1 MRTIVFDSSCLIDM
15 HKGRLLISM
24 LNLPYNFQIPEVMFK
39 DELLSIPTAEKK
51 NLKKHGL
58 KVVTLSEKSIVRVR
72 EYFKRNPRL
81 SLKDCFA
88 LVLAEQISDS
98 ILLTG
103 DANLRD
109 MASDVR
115 TEVHGVLWIIDQMR
129 NHKIANAS
137 VLYRALSIFK
147 NDEMVFLPEKE
158 IETRLRSLKQ
168 EL

>member
-39 DELLSIPTAEKK
+39 DELLSIPPAKKK

-58 KVVTLSEKSIVRVR
+58 KVVDLSEESIVRVR
-72 EYFKRNPRL
+72 KYFKRNPRL

-88 LVLAEQISDS
+88 LVLAEQIPDS

-109 MASDVR
+109 TASDVR

-129 NHKIANAS
+129 DHKIVNAS

-147 NDEMVFLPEKE
+147 NDEMVFLPETE
-158 IETRLRSLKQ
+158 IEMRLRSLKQ

>member
-39 DELLSIPTAEKK
+39 DELLSIPPAKKK
-51 NLKKHGL
+51 NLQKHGL
-58 KVVTLSEKSIVRVR
+58 KVVNLSEESIVRVR

-88 LVLAEQISDS
+88 LVLAEQIPDS

-109 MASDVR
+109 TASDAR
-115 TEVHGVLWIIDQMR
+115 TEVHGALWIIDEMR
-129 NHKIANAS
+129 NHKIVNAS

-147 NDEMVFLPEKE
+147 NDEMVFLPENE
-158 IETRLRSLKQ
+158 IEMRLRSLKR

>member
-15 HKGRLLISM
+15 HKGGLLISM
-24 LNLPYNFQIPEVMFK
+24 LNLPYDFQIPEVMYK
-39 DELLSIPTAEKK
+39 DELLSIASAEKN
-51 NLKKHGL
+51 NLRKHGL
-58 KVVTLSEKSIVRVR
+58 KVVDLSEESIVQVR
-72 EYFKRNPRL
+72 KYFKQNPRL

-109 MASDVR
+109 TASDVR

-129 NHKIANAS
+129 DHKIVNAS

-158 IETRLRSLKQ
+158 IEARLRSLKQ

>member
-15 HKGRLLISM
+15 HKGGLLISM

-39 DELLSIPTAEKK
+39 DELLSIASAEKK

-58 KVVTLSEKSIVRVR
+58 KVVNLSEKSIAQVLK
-72 EYFKRNPRL
+72 YFKQNPKL

-88 LVLAEQISDS
+88 LVLAEQIPDS

-109 MASDVR
+109 TASTLR
-115 TEVHGVLWIIDQMR
+115 TEVHGVLWIIDEMH
-129 NHKIANAS
+129 NHKIVNAS
-137 VLYRALSIFK
+137 VLYGALSIFK
-147 NDEMVFLPEKE
+147 NDEMIFLPETE
-158 IETRLRSLKQ
+158 IEMRLRSLKRK
-168 EL
+168 L

>member
-15 HKGRLLISM
+15 HKGGLLISM

-39 DELLSIPTAEKK
+39 DELLSIPPAKKK
-51 NLKKHGL
+51 NLEKHGL
-58 KVVTLSEKSIVRVR
+58 KVVNLSEESIVRVCK
-72 EYFKRNPRL
+72 YFKRNPRL

-88 LVLAEQISDS
+88 LVLAEQIPDS

-109 MASDVR
+109 TASDVR

-129 NHKIANAS
+129 NHKIVNAS

>member
-39 DELLSIPTAEKK
+39 DELLSIPPAKKK
-51 NLKKHGL
+51 NLEKHGL
-58 KVVTLSEKSIVRVR
+58 KVVDLSEESIVRVCK
-72 EYFKRNPRL
+72 YFKRNPRL

-88 LVLAEQISDS
+88 LVLAEQIPDS

-109 MASDVR
+109 TASDVR
-115 TEVHGVLWIIDQMR
+115 TEVHGVLWIIDEMR
-129 NHKIANAS
+129 NHKIVNPS

-147 NDEMVFLPEKE
+147 NDEMVFLPETE
-158 IETRLRSLKQ
+158 IEMRLRSLKR

>member
-58 KVVTLSEKSIVRVR
+58 KVVNLSEKSIVRVR

-88 LVLAEQISDS
+88 LVLAEQIPDS

-109 MASDVR
+109 TASDVR

-129 NHKIANAS
+129 NHKIVNAS